1 MTKVLYFPPAYV
13 SRVPVL
19 LDLTDTAAVALV
31 ASGAGAYPVPMPLD
45 RLPLVAAPTPTPT
58 QTGII
63 GGVAINTL
71 ATSGPEAGMK
81 LVWGDEFDGPLDLMG
96 PAPAQRFGRWC
107 PTRGNYLIFDPGQ
120 QPRASTGLGGVDADP
135 YWTGHLDSNRGE
147 PIASLSDIIVQSGGK
162 LSLRQ
167 REMAAGED
175 KHVPFANQ
183 NTMSSMAH
191 GAFDVMVTA
200 PFVYKWEE
208 QRFANYRDHMT
219 TWFMNYMG
227 FTRGDVEVDYE
238 AASKKS
244 GAGDGRQLEFNIN
257 AWDAVTRSETDSAG
271 SDPVTVDWST
281 PKTMAFH
288 ADAQGVVNFY
298 LEGQLGY
305 QYAKRPE
312 KVLAQPY
319 HPVFSNHMYNV
330 PRPTGLSRLEYGYI
344 ALYVPNKH
352 YVPQVAPLLIQ
363 VASGESKTV
372 VLPTQMALWGEP
384 VTEKIEACMVEP
396 NEPGGTTD
404 GKFYLDL
411 PPGVTFNSST
421 RELAINLTTPGRLNV
436 GMYVIR
442 AGCSCKVFRIAIE
455 VGPVINIPSMITI
468 ELGKPFKLDL
478 YPLVNCGVLV
488 TGNDGRRAKQVTV
501 AGLPSDLPYSGTT
514 YLIDGTPGAVD
525 TRTLTITGTNNGG
538 QVATKEFTLR
548 VTAPAAAGKYAF
560 ESWPALVANFDM
572 SRDASYAVASGDFTA
587 LGNAVSGAGDLAKAP
602 TVTSSPSRV
611 PNALNG
617 KSVARFNK
625 NGVDGAGTTVLE
637 SAQNAPGAVVPAAAV
652 LTGSNTAFTKAWLV
666 RFDVGSGTCIIGGL
680 SEQVSPT
687 STRNMTIVKRDPA
700 TADSSFRYGANTSS
714 TSDLNLGRITEG
726 VWHLITVRHNG
737 DGTSDAWVDDTRVA
751 TAVPHSSASPWTGN
765 ARYSIGNC
773 QGTTNQASRY
783 PSTGLAGEMAHDV
796 FSAAAQS
803 DAEIAQ
809 MRADMKTE
817 WKYNV

>member
-13 SRVPVL
+13 SKQPVL
-19 LDLTDTAAVALV
+19 LDLPDTAAAAIVS
-31 ASGAGAYPVPMPLD
+31 SGAGAYPVPMPLD
-45 RLPLVAAPTPTPT
+45 RLPLVPAPTPPM
-58 QTGII
+58 TGSI

-71 ATSGPEAGMK
+71 ATSGPEAGMR
-81 LVWGDEFDGPLDLMG
+81 LVYGDDFDGQLDMMG

-107 PTRGNYLIFDPGQ
+107 PTRGNYLIYDPGQ

-167 REMAAGED
+167 RDMVAGEE

-227 FTRGDVEVDYE
+227 FTRGDIEVDFE
-238 AASKKS
+238 AASKKN
-244 GAGDGRQLEFNIN
+244 GTGDGRQLEFNIN
-257 AWDAVTRSETDSAG
+257 AWDGVERSETDSAG
-271 SDPVTVDWST
+271 SAAVTVDWAT

-288 ADAQGVVNFY
+288 ADAQGIVNFY
-298 LEGQLGY
+298 MEGQLAY
-305 QYAKRPE
+305 QYARKPE

-372 VLPTQMALWGEP
+372 VLPTQLALWGEA

-396 NEPGGTTD
+396 NEPGGTTS
-404 GKFYLDL
+404 GQFYVDL

-421 RELAINLTTPGRLNV
+421 RELAINVTTPGRLNI

-455 VGPVINIPSMITI
+455 VGPVINIANINVTK
-468 ELGKPFKLDL
+468 GKPFSLDL
-478 YPLVNCGVLV
+478 YKLVDCGILV
-488 TGNDGRRAKQVTV
+488 TDGVKRTKKITV
-501 AGLPSDLPYSGTT
+501 EGLPGDLPYDDGTGFISGTT
-514 YLIDGTPGAVD
+514 NATEGISQV
-525 TRTLTITGTNNGG
+525 TITGTNSGG
-538 QVATKEFTLR
+538 QKATR
-548 VTAPAAAGKYAF
+548 TANLNVSAAGEYAYQ
-560 ESWPALVANFDM
+560 SLAGIVARFDG
-572 SRDASYAVASGDFTA
+572 SRAASFAAASGDFTA
-587 LGNAVSGAGDLAKAP
+587 LGNAVAGGGDLARATTLSTSP
-602 TVTSSPSRV
+602 TRV
-611 PNALNG
+611 ENQLNG
-617 KSVARFNK
+617 LAVMRFTKTAEGGSV
-625 NGVDGAGTTVLE
+625 VE
-637 SAQNAPGAVVPAAAV
+637 SAQNSAQVPIPAAAA
-652 LTGSNTAFTKAWLV
+652 LTGSNTAFTQVWLV
-666 RFDVGSGTCIIGGL
+666 KFDAGSGTCVLGGP
-680 SEQVSPT
+680 SEQVS
-687 STRNMTIVKRDPA
+687 SSAARNATIVKRDPA
-700 TADSSFRYGANTSS
+700 TSDSSFRYGATTATSA
-714 TSDLNLGRITEG
+714 DVNIGKLAEG
-726 VWHLITVRHNG
+726 VWHFIVARHNG
-737 DGTSDAWVDDTRVA
+737 DGTSDVWVNDTQVVTKA
-751 TAVPHSSASPWTGN
+751 AHTSSSAWAGT
-765 ARYSIGNC
+765 ARYSLGNC
-773 QGTTNQASRY
+773 QGSTGNSTRY
-783 PSTGLAGEMAHDV
+783 PNTALAGYIAENVFYASAHT
-796 FSAAAQS
+796 
-803 DAEIAQ
+803 DAEVLQI
-809 MRADMKTE
+809 RTDFKTK
-817 WKYNV
+817 WKYHV